1 MNAATPAI
9 MDAHDRALF
18 DRSWHRAWT
27 ALVTDAGSHAQRDG
41 EALRDALLTSYG
53 EPQRKYHTRQHLAE
67 CLALLE
73 EVATLAAHPAEV
85 EMALWFHDAIY
96 DVKGSGNEERSAD
109 WAHAALRE
117 AGVDAQ
123 VAERVRQLVLVT
135 KHDGV
140 PHSPDEQVLVDIDL
154 AILGAERPRF
164 DEYEQQI
171 RDEYGF
177 VPGFLFRRKRK
188 QILRTFLDRPV
199 LYSTSTLRERLEVRA
214 RENLRRAIG

>member
-1 MNAATPAI
+1 MTA
-9 MDAHDRALF
+9 F
-18 DRSWHRAWT
+18 FERSWHRAWSS
-27 ALVTDAGSHAQRDG
+27 LAGDRDG
-41 EALRDALLTSYG
+41 SVLRDELLARYA
-53 EPQRKYHTRQHLAE
+53 EPQRKYHTRQHLEE
-67 CLALLE
+67 CLALFE
-73 EVATLAAHPAEV
+73 EVSALAPHPAEV

-109 WAHAALRE
+109 WAHRALID
-117 AGVDAQ
+117 AGVDA
-123 VAERVRQLVLVT
+123 ASAARVRQLVLVT

-140 PHSPDEQVLVDIDL
+140 PSSLDEQVLVDIDL

-164 DEYEQQI
+164 DEYERQI
-171 RDEYGF
+171 REEYGF

-199 LYSTSTLRERLEVRA
+199 LYSTPALRDRLDARA

>member
-1 MNAATPAI
+1 
-9 MDAHDRALF
+9 MDVHDHALF
-18 DRSWHRAWT
+18 ERSWHRAWT
-27 ALVTDAGSHAQRDG
+27 ALAGEGDAH
-41 EALRDALLTSYG
+41 ALRDTLIASYG
-53 EPQRKYHTRQHLAE
+53 EPQRKYHTRQHLTE

-117 AGVDAQ
+117 AGVDAA
-123 VAERVRQLVLVT
+123 VAERVRKLVLVT

-140 PHSPDEQVLVDIDL
+140 PQSPDEQVLVDIDL

-164 DEYEQQI
+164 DEYERQI
-171 RDEYGF
+171 REEYGF

-199 LYSTSTLRERLEVRA
+199 LYSTPMLRERLDARA